1 MSGRRDEY
9 LKLQHV
15 RLLPILKTKVATLKN
30 PLIIKNV
37 HDWIKPIQ
45 KIRTLF
51 IWQMTH
57 DAAVLFSSF
66 EASKKYE
73 KSVYAFL
80 PYDITKLIARV
91 QSFKT

>member
-1 MSGRRDEY
+1 
-9 LKLQHV
+9 
-15 RLLPILKTKVATLKN
+15 
-30 PLIIKNV
+30 
-37 HDWIKPIQ
+37 
-45 KIRTLF
+45 
-51 IWQMTH
+51 MTH